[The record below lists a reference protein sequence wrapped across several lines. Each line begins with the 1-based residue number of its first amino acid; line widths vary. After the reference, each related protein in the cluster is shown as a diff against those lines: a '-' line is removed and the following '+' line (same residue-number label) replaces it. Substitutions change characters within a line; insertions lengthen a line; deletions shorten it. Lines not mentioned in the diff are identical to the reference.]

1 MRPHSLE
8 DYIGQDHILGPGKPL
23 RRQIERDELTSIILW
38 GPPGV
43 GKTTL
48 AHLIAHATRCEFI
61 PFSAVLSG
69 IKEIKAVMADAERLR
84 RVGRRTILFVDE
96 IHRFNKAQQD
106 AFLPYVERGDII
118 LIGATTENPSFE
130 IIAAL
135 LSRSRV
141 YALRAL
147 TVPEIVTLLKRA
159 LPLVNLRATDE
170 LLEQIGI
177 YSNGDGRQAYN
188 TLEAAAAASPSGEL
202 TEAALQ
208 DAMQRKVLLYDKGGE
223 EHFNLVSALH
233 KSVRSSDPDAALY
246 WLTRMLEAGED
257 RLYIARRLVR
267 MAIEDIGLAD
277 PRALE
282 QCIAVKEAVHFLG
295 IPEGDLAL
303 AQAAI
308 YLSVAPKSD
317 AAYRALSAVK
327 EDVEKTIAEP
337 VPMHLRNAP
346 TKSMKEWG
354 YGEGYQHAH
363 KFENAIP
370 DMECLPPSL
379 AGRQYYFP
387 TDRGIEKRIRER
399 LEEIRKAA
407 GGGRVDG
414 KWPHERFSDY
424 GGTGPSPQLLLVQF
438 QINDGF
444 LAGIERTE
452 GLGAARSALEVGL
465 EFVIHV
471 GAQFEKVIRAVFQGN
486 EGTDLQR
493 LHVLELHD
501 RAYHGAVVRIGDRTL
516 HATGSAVFLGK
527 TRRCAGQKQEHHQPP
542 RQCSCHVILPLLG
555 CGEGGIGSR
564 RGSGLFPVLV
574 GILLLLFLD
583 ETLFIFLV
591 FVFFFGR
598 FQFQEGRS
606 QSL

>member
-1 MRPHSLE
+1 VSLFDTSPPELPNLKDARRPLAERMRPERLE

-23 RRQIERDELTSIILW
+23 RRQIERDELSSIILW
-38 GPPGV
+38 GPPGT

-48 AHLIAHATRCEFI
+48 ARLIARVTRCEFI

-84 RVGRRTILFVDE
+84 NLGRRTILFIDE

-130 IIAAL
+130 VISAL

-141 YALRAL
+141 YALRGL

-159 LPLVNLRATDE
+159 LPVIHLQASDD
-170 LLEQIGI
+170 LLEQIAI

-188 TLEAAAAASPSGEL
+188 TLEAAAAAAAAGEL
-202 TEAALQ
+202 TEQAVQ

-223 EHFNLVSALH
+223 EHYNLISALH

-257 RLYIARRLVR
+257 RLYIARRLIR
-267 MAIEDIGLAD
+267 MAIEDISLAD

-282 QCIAVKEAVHFLG
+282 QAIAAMQAVHFLG

-308 YLSVAPKSD
+308 YLCMAPKSD
-317 AAYRALSAVK
+317 AAYRAMGTVL
-327 EDVEKTIAEP
+327 EDVQKTIAEP
-337 VPMHLRNAP
+337 VPMQLRNAV
-346 TKSMKEWG
+346 TRSMKEWG

-363 KFENAIP
+363 QFADAIV

-387 TDRGIEKRIRER
+387 SHRGVEKRIQER
-399 LEEIRKAA
+399 LEE
-407 GGGRVDG
+407 
-414 KWPHERFSDY
+414 
-424 GGTGPSPQLLLVQF
+424 L
-438 QINDGF
+438 
-444 LAGIERTE
+444 
-452 GLGAARSALEVGL
+452 
-465 EFVIHV
+465 
-471 GAQFEKVIRAVFQGN
+471 
-486 EGTDLQR
+486 
-493 LHVLELHD
+493 
-501 RAYHGAVVRIGDRTL
+501 
-516 HATGSAVFLGK
+516 
-527 TRRCAGQKQEHHQPP
+527 RR
-542 RQCSCHVILPLLG
+542 
-555 CGEGGIGSR
+555 R
-564 RGSGLFPVLV
+564 RGKASAPAS
-574 GILLLLFLD
+574 D
-583 ETLFIFLV
+583 TT
-591 FVFFFGR
+591 
-598 FQFQEGRS
+598 
-606 QSL
+606 